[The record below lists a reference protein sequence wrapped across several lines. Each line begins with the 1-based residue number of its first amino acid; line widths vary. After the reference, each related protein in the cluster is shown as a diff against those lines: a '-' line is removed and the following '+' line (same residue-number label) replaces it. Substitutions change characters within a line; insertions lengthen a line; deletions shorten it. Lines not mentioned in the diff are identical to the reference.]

1 VTPLAGSTRATEAK
15 VIDVDLI
22 EILNFVQVEQNVAP
36 YKYSFALSD
45 ITTQVSA
52 KDAGNWSIT
61 TYYLGPGDGKF
72 YVVDTQTVDYSFT
85 ATTGL
90 LTSEKDIIIDKPLNF
105 ADNAVYTFT
114 FSEDSMLPKG
124 GFIKIEFPP
133 EIYFNQRVAMT
144 AGTCAQT
151 KCQVFGD
158 RTIIVQTAQMT
169 PKNKIVAVEI
179 GGVKNQRSFNPSG
192 SFTITTFDT
201 DGVSLI
207 DIGFKKNVATSIAGN
222 IDSFT
227 VERTNTTNGA
237 INRYRFTLTTT
248 IPMVSGDVLKFSFPE
263 SIVVNAG
270 GSTICTPINDKDR
283 IVCGISGNDIQ
294 ITLLK
299 LETENKLQWSMT
311 QIKNPGS
318 VQPSGSFKNI
328 MFESESNYLVQK
340 YQSTEPVAVVTN
352 TIPANIQVYNLFQD
366 SLQNS
371 AVNNYTISFNP
382 VNALPATGSIKLIY
396 PAQISLPDG
405 AATKCF
411 VTTNRLFSS
420 NCKIDVATRTIT
432 ITKVF
437 ETAAPYSSEITIML

>member
-1 VTPLAGSTRATEAK
+1 
-15 VIDVDLI
+15 
-22 EILNFVQVEQNVAP
+22 
-36 YKYSFALSD
+36 
-45 ITTQVSA
+45 
-52 KDAGNWSIT
+52 
-61 TYYLGPGDGKF
+61 
-72 YVVDTQTVDYSFT
+72 
-85 ATTGL
+85 
-90 LTSEKDIIIDKPLNF
+90 
-105 ADNAVYTFT
+105 
-114 FSEDSMLPKG
+114 
-124 GFIKIEFPP
+124 
-133 EIYFNQRVAMT
+133 
-144 AGTCAQT
+144 
-151 KCQVFGD
+151 
-158 RTIIVQTAQMT
+158 MT

-263 SIVVNAG
+263 SIIVNAG
-270 GSTICTPINDKDR
+270 GSTICTSINDKDR

-318 VQPSGSFKNI
+318 VQPSGSFRNI
-328 MFESESNYLVQK
+328 LFESESNYLVQK

-352 TIPANIQVYNLFQD
+352 TIPANI
-366 SLQNS
+366 
-371 AVNNYTISFNP
+371 
-382 VNALPATGSIKLIY
+382 
-396 PAQISLPDG
+396 
-405 AATKCF
+405 
-411 VTTNRLFSS
+411 
-420 NCKIDVATRTIT
+420 
-432 ITKVF
+432 
-437 ETAAPYSSEITIML
+437 